1 MGNPAPG
8 FSAVRERP
16 SGQDD
21 LILDENRLNGAA
33 FSGLTAGIFE
43 IIGNVVFN
51 LGDSHVALHLED
63 FGTDIN
69 TSFTSDAQFFI
80 HPYSHDSPFDG
91 V

>member
-43 IIGNVVFN
+43 IIGNVAAARQ
-51 LGDSHVALHLED
+51 LGRQL
-63 FGTDIN
+63 IR
-69 TSFTSDAQFFI
+69 I
-80 HPYSHDSPFDG
+80 KR
-91 V
+91 